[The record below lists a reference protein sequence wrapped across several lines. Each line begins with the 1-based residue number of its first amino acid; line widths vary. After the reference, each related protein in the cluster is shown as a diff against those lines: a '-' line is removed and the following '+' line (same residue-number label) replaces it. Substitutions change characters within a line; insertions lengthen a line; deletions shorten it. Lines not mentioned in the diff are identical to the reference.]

1 MELKYKKLVEL
12 YPRQY
17 TKDILK
23 DRLFYGMTQHLRNSM
38 RYLYKKPGTTYE
50 ELMMSAKEAE
60 AEWIDN
66 KVRVKSA
73 VISEDPGK
81 KEREELKQRI
91 EKLTESVKAA
101 NLQAKPASPRH
112 KKSPKSPR
120 TGRQNVNE
128 RGPEPTAA
136 GPFHG
141 SRRPLQCYKCGGWGH
156 VARECSTTENLDWRG
171 LMRADP
177 TPEKVPGLESTMP
190 NQQ

>member
-12 YPRQY
+12 YPGRY

-23 DRLFYGMTQHLRNSM
+23 ERLFYGMTQHLRNSM
-38 RYLYKKPGTTYE
+38 RYLYKKLGTTYE

-66 KVRVKSA
+66 KARVKST

-141 SRRPLQCYKCGGWGH
+141 TRRPLQCYKCGGWGH
-156 VARECSTTENLDWRG
+156 VARECSTMENLDWRG

-177 TPEKVPGLESTMP
+177 TPEKAPGLESTVP

>member
-12 YPRQY
+12 YPGRY

-23 DRLFYGMTQHLRNSM
+23 EQLLYRMTQHWQNSM
-38 RYLYKKPGTTYE
+38 RYLCKKPETMYE

-66 KVRVKSA
+66 KTCVKSTI
-73 VISEDPGK
+73 VNEDPGK

-91 EKLTESVKAA
+91 KKLTDSIKAA
-101 NLQAKPASPRH
+101 NLQTKPASPRH
-112 KKSPKSPR
+112 KKSPRSPR
-120 TGRQNVNE
+120 TGRQNMNE
-128 RGPEPTAA
+128 RGTEPTAA

-141 SRRPLQCYKCGGWGH
+141 NRRPLQCYKCGGWGH
-156 VARECSTTENLDWRG
+156 VARECSMAENLDWRG
-171 LMRADP
+171 LMQADP
-177 TPEKVPGLESTMP
+177 TPEKAPGPGSTVP